1 MVRGRLLQLAEKRA
15 RLAERARTE
24 RESLAALVARGDEA
38 SRVVSRVLGT
48 GERLLQ
54 ELRRQ
59 PLLVIAG
66 AALLTVLKPRLALRW
81 LARGW
86 GLWRLYRGL
95 RRWWQRLAGAPT

>member
-1 MVRGRLLQLAEKRA
+1 MVRRRLLQLAERRA
-15 RLAERARTE
+15 RLAERARAE
-24 RESLAALVARGDEA
+24 RESLAALVARSDEA

-66 AALLTVLKPRLALRW
+66 AALLVVLKPRLALRW
-81 LARGW
+81 LGRGW

-95 RRWWQRLAGAPT
+95 RRWWQRLAGAPA